1 MSRYRQFYEKVVRA
15 DMLSKFAYKNVHQIP
30 KVTQISVSGATHVQL
45 GKQLDNPIASAF
57 FLELIT
63 GQQAKFTRIRRG
75 NARYKVR
82 EGFLEG
88 SKVTLHGEQMYNFM
102 DRLVTMVLPRQT
114 DFNGLAHD
122 SFDGRGNYAL
132 GIKDINLFLEVEAQ
146 HGNMLNF
153 KLDSARGCGI
163 YIKTTAETDAE
174 AKVLLSALRFP
185 FAPPKRPSPPPA
197 AAAAATEQ
205 AAS

>member
-88 SKVTLHGEQMYNFM
+88 SKVTLRA
-102 DRLVTMVLPRQT
+102 DV
-114 DFNGLAHD
+114 
-122 SFDGRGNYAL
+122 
-132 GIKDINLFLEVEAQ
+132 
-146 HGNMLNF
+146 
-153 KLDSARGCGI
+153 
-163 YIKTTAETDAE
+163 
-174 AKVLLSALRFP
+174 
-185 FAPPKRPSPPPA
+185 
-197 AAAAATEQ
+197 
-205 AAS
+205 